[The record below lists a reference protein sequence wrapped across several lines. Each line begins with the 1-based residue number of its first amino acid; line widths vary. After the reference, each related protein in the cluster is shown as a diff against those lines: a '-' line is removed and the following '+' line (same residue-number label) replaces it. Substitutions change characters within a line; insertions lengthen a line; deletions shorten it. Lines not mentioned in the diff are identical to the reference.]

1 MKDFAAKKRQK
12 RILDSNLISYDA
24 PLRLKHDDGEEITLL
39 EQIKSAESVESEAIS
54 RIMYAEVVQEL
65 GKTDGKVLKFFEIGL
80 KQREIAEIMGVTQ
93 ANVSRVKRR
102 VEKMLCCD

>member
-1 MKDFAAKKRQK
+1 
-12 RILDSNLISYDA
+12 
-24 PLRLKHDDGEEITLL
+24 
-39 EQIKSAESVESEAIS
+39 
-54 RIMYAEVVQEL
+54 MYAEVVQEL
-65 GKTDGKVLKFFEIGL
+65 GKTDSKVLKFFEIGL